1 MRHPLACPPCRGDQR
16 EVRRDVR
23 AHAPPH
29 LDRGGRGGRSAGLR
43 VGLAARAP
51 RAAPG
56 HGRVALRHPFITAR
70 AFGTLDWVSEGRPSS
85 ARAPAGC
92 GRGRWRRSSGLT
104 RTPTVRLLVP
114 TCCCSDSHVPASTWS
129 MAPIW
134 AWCDMNEVT
143 GLDRFEPVPDTAGH
157 DVRVAGPQHDLRL
170 DARCTL
176 VTVIEDQFHRSAHDV
191 QELVTVGV
199 DLTTM
204 RSRPVDVGDRS
215 YGVPVDPP
223 RRTGW
228 GRCDGHRP
236 VAGKVRDVPF
246 EADR

>member
-1 MRHPLACPPCRGDQR
+1 MKFAVTFGRMHPRLR
-16 EVRRDVR
+16 
-23 AHAPPH
+23 
-29 LDRGGRGGRSAGLR
+29 RGGRDGRRPGLR
-43 VGLAARAP
+43 IGLAARAP

-56 HGRVALRHPFITAR
+56 HGRVGLRHPFLTAR
-70 AFGTLDWVSEGRPSS
+70 AFGTLDWVSEGR
-85 ARAPAGC
+85 AVIGAGAGWLRAGS
-92 GRGRWRRSSGLT
+92 RRPSSGLT
-104 RTPTVRLLVP
+104 RTPTVRLGVP
-114 TCCCSDSHVPASTWS
+114 TCCCSDSHVPASTRS
-129 MAPIW
+129 MAPIR
-134 AWCDMNEVT
+134 AWRDMNEVT
-143 GLDRFEPVPDTAGH
+143 GLDRFEPVPDTAWH

-215 YGVPVDPP
+215 DGVPVDPP

-228 GRCDGHRP
+228 GRCNGHRP
-236 VAGKVRDVPF
+236 VAGNVRDVPL